1 MSENEQENRFLKQI
15 KKTLDEGADH
25 LDAETQSRLTQL
37 RYKALESKS
46 SRRLPEW
53 MYQPATQ
60 WASVAC
66 ALLLI
71 VLYFGEAGKT
81 QPGLEDIDLLTSTD
95 GLELYEELEFYAWLA
110 EENLD
115 TG

>member
-1 MSENEQENRFLKQI
+1 MSENEKRFLKQL
-15 KKTLDEGADH
+15 KKTLDEDQ
-25 LDAETQSRLTQL
+25 LDAKIQSRITQI

-46 SRRLPEW
+46 NRLFPEW
-53 MYQPATQ
+53 MYQPAAQ

-71 VLYFGEAGKT
+71 VLYFGEPGET
-81 QPGLEDIDLLTSTD
+81 QSGLEDIDLLASTD

-110 EENLD
+110 EENVD
-115 TG
+115 AG